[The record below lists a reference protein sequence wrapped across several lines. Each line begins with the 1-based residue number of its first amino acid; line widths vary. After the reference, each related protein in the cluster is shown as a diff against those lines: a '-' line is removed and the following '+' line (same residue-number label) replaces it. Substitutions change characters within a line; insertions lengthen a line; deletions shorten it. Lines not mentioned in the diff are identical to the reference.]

1 MDGGGMDDDEKKRQ
15 VVRIFLL
22 CILRKNKEAEQRGE
36 IKSIVLTLLIKEMR
50 EKKTKKLK
58 KAARE

>member
-1 MDGGGMDDDEKKRQ
+1 MDGGGVDDDEKKRQ

-22 CILRKNKEAEQRGE
+22 CVLRKKAEQRGE

-50 EKKTKKLK
+50 EKK
-58 KAARE
+58 RRN